1 MHQIKKLASCI
12 CFMLILGIL
21 SGAVSSLME
30 MKESRERYAEFWRD
44 PTGYDVWFMGTS
56 HIYYAI
62 QPMELW
68 EQYGIRSYNL
78 AAPSSTIPQL
88 YWTLM
93 CALEYGQPK
102 VVVMDTYKAHVD
114 KKRQDQDKL
123 IHIAF
128 DSIPLSAAKIRGI
141 CDMFDTWED
150 RFEYFCPFSVYHNR
164 WEELSEADF
173 HIQPYATKNALFK
186 SKTVDNS
193 AFRRIA
199 RDDMAGTDNTA
210 FRYLEK
216 IIREC
221 QKRGI
226 QLILT
231 DIPSCLADN
240 MQRSVNAVQKVAQ
253 EHSLVYLDM
262 AYDEGLLDYSM
273 DFADKAHV
281 NLFGSE
287 KLTKY
292 VGDYLSKHC
301 GLPDGRESQAIA
313 EKWDADYQDYL
324 QYRLKRMRNAQ
335 SLKSYLQWLSDS
347 RYSCR
352 IYQEEEPKGVL
363 AKELAQLDNLT
374 YISREE
380 AEARIGG
387 EINGDTALFVEDKND
402 VLLDQAVFQKGKR
415 QEEDTVQK

>member
-30 MKESRERYAEFWRD
+30 MKESRERYAEFWQD

-141 CDMFDTWED
+141 
-150 RFEYFCPFSVYHNR
+150 
-164 WEELSEADF
+164 
-173 HIQPYATKNALFK
+173 
-186 SKTVDNS
+186 
-193 AFRRIA
+193 
-199 RDDMAGTDNTA
+199 
-210 FRYLEK
+210 
-216 IIREC
+216 
-221 QKRGI
+221 
-226 QLILT
+226 
-231 DIPSCLADN
+231 
-240 MQRSVNAVQKVAQ
+240 
-253 EHSLVYLDM
+253 
-262 AYDEGLLDYSM
+262 
-273 DFADKAHV
+273 
-281 NLFGSE
+281 
-287 KLTKY
+287 
-292 VGDYLSKHC
+292 
-301 GLPDGRESQAIA
+301 
-313 EKWDADYQDYL
+313 
-324 QYRLKRMRNAQ
+324 
-335 SLKSYLQWLSDS
+335 
-347 RYSCR
+347 
-352 IYQEEEPKGVL
+352 
-363 AKELAQLDNLT
+363 
-374 YISREE
+374 
-380 AEARIGG
+380 
-387 EINGDTALFVEDKND
+387 
-402 VLLDQAVFQKGKR
+402 
-415 QEEDTVQK
+415 